1 MMKPSESL
9 RVAGRPIAY
18 YPKLAKPLGGVNAAI
33 LFGHFFYWHDRTQHE
48 LGIYRTAEEI
58 EIETGL
64 SVQEQRTARAKLR
77 ERGVL
82 IETEK
87 RIEHRIY
94 YKLNLDAFDDLMVQH
109 SGSEESTAPKCN
121 INSPELQNQHSGS
134 EESTAPKCNINSP
147 ELQNQ
152 HSGSEE
158 STAVIRTEDLTEDL
172 TVNTPLPPN
181 GENGKDDLNANA
193 FVSADAKTYGQVNQ
207 EILQTVE
214 QEAEAEQSTLKTSS
228 ESKTDSSRKGNRQD
242 GNVPR
247 RRRADSVPCQA
258 IADCYNEILGD
269 RLPNVQLLNE
279 TRKRAITARWMEIK
293 GTKAPNGKIRFE
305 STEDGLNWFA
315 SVFRKVAMNP
325 FWMGDNS
332 SGFAVSFDWIFKPAN
347 FLKIIEW
354 RPPKH

>member
-1 MMKPSESL
+1 MMETNEKPSF
-9 RVAGRPIAY
+9 Y
-18 YPKLAKPLGGVNAAI
+18 AI
-33 LFGHFFYWHDRTQHE
+33 LPAYVRYEKRLKPAERLLFAEISALTNKLGYCTASNGYFAKLYGIEKTTVSRWISHLSE
-48 LGIYRTAEEI
+48 LGF
-58 EIETGL
+58 
-64 SVQEQRTARAKLR
+64 LR
-77 ERGVL
+77 LEMVYEGKQIKGRK
-82 IETEK
+82 IWIDEK
-87 RIEHRIY
+87 VMTPIDEKVKGNNTR
-94 YKLNLDAFDDLMVQH
+94 LNNTRL
-109 SGSEESTAPKCN
+109 N
-121 INSPELQNQHSGS
+121 
-134 EESTAPKCNINSP
+134 
-147 ELQNQ
+147 
-152 HSGSEE
+152 
-158 STAVIRTEDLTEDL
+158 
-172 TVNTPLPPN
+172 NTPLPPN
-181 GENGKDDLNANA
+181 DENGKDDLNANA
-193 FVSADAKTYGQVNQ
+193 FVSANAKTHEQDDQDV
-207 EILQTVE
+207 LQTVG
-214 QEAEAEQSTLKTSS
+214 QEAEAEQSALKTNN
-228 ESKTDSSRKGNRQD
+228 ENKTDSSRKGNRQD

-247 RRRADSVPCQA
+247 RRRSDSVPCQA

>member
-1 MMKPSESL
+1 MMETNEKPSF
-9 RVAGRPIAY
+9 Y
-18 YPKLAKPLGGVNAAI
+18 AI
-33 LFGHFFYWHDRTQHE
+33 LPAYVRYEKRLKPAERLLFAEISALTNKFGYCTASNGYFAELYGIEKATVSRWISHLSE
-48 LGIYRTAEEI
+48 LGF
-58 EIETGL
+58 
-64 SVQEQRTARAKLR
+64 LR
-77 ERGVL
+77 LEMVYEGKQIKGRK
-82 IETEK
+82 IWIDEK
-87 RIEHRIY
+87 VMTPIDEKVKGNNTR
-94 YKLNLDAFDDLMVQH
+94 LNNTRL
-109 SGSEESTAPKCN
+109 N
-121 INSPELQNQHSGS
+121 
-134 EESTAPKCNINSP
+134 
-147 ELQNQ
+147 
-152 HSGSEE
+152 
-158 STAVIRTEDLTEDL
+158 
-172 TVNTPLPPN
+172 NTPLPPN
-181 GENGKDDLNANA
+181 DENGKDDLNAEA
-193 FVSADAKTYGQVNQ
+193 FVSADAKTHEQDDQDV
-207 EILQTVE
+207 LQTVG
-214 QEAEAEQSTLKTSS
+214 QEAEAEQSTLKTNS

-247 RRRADSVPCQA
+247 RRRSDSVPCQA

>member
-1 MMKPSESL
+1 MMETNEKPSF
-9 RVAGRPIAY
+9 Y
-18 YPKLAKPLGGVNAAI
+18 AI
-33 LFGHFFYWHDRTQHE
+33 LPAYVRYEKRLKPAERLLFAEISALTNKFGYCTASNGYFAELYETKKETVSRWISHLSE
-48 LGIYRTAEEI
+48 LGF
-58 EIETGL
+58 
-64 SVQEQRTARAKLR
+64 VKLEMVYEGKQIKGR
-77 ERGVL
+77 K
-82 IETEK
+82 IWIDEK
-87 RIEHRIY
+87 VMTPIDEKVMTPIDEKVKGNNTR
-94 YKLNLDAFDDLMVQH
+94 LNNTRL
-109 SGSEESTAPKCN
+109 N
-121 INSPELQNQHSGS
+121 
-134 EESTAPKCNINSP
+134 
-147 ELQNQ
+147 
-152 HSGSEE
+152 
-158 STAVIRTEDLTEDL
+158 
-172 TVNTPLPPN
+172 NTPLPPN
-181 GENGKDDLNANA
+181 DENGKEDLNADA
-193 FVSADAKTYGQVNQ
+193 FVSANAKTHEQDGQGV
-207 EILQTVE
+207 LQTVG
-214 QEAEAEQSTLKTSS
+214 QEAEAEQSTLKTNS

-247 RRRADSVPCQA
+247 RRRSDAVPCQA

-279 TRKRAITARWMEIK
+279 TRKRAITARWIEIK

>member
-1 MMKPSESL
+1 MMETNEKPSF
-9 RVAGRPIAY
+9 Y
-18 YPKLAKPLGGVNAAI
+18 AI
-33 LFGHFFYWHDRTQHE
+33 LPAYVRYEKRLKPAERLLFAEISALTNKLGYCTASNGYFAELYETKKETVSRWISHLSE
-48 LGIYRTAEEI
+48 LGF
-58 EIETGL
+58 
-64 SVQEQRTARAKLR
+64 VKLEMVYEGKQIKGR
-77 ERGVL
+77 K
-82 IETEK
+82 IWIDEK
-87 RIEHRIY
+87 VMTPIDEKVMTPIDEKVMTPIDEKVMTPIDEKVKGNNTR
-94 YKLNLDAFDDLMVQH
+94 LNNTRL
-109 SGSEESTAPKCN
+109 N
-121 INSPELQNQHSGS
+121 
-134 EESTAPKCNINSP
+134 
-147 ELQNQ
+147 
-152 HSGSEE
+152 
-158 STAVIRTEDLTEDL
+158 
-172 TVNTPLPPN
+172 NTPLPPN
-181 GENGKDDLNANA
+181 DENGKDDLNADA
-193 FVSADAKTYGQVNQ
+193 FVSADAKTHGQDDQDV
-207 EILQTVE
+207 LQTVG
-214 QEAEAEQSTLKTSS
+214 QEAGAEQSTLKTNS

-247 RRRADSVPCQA
+247 RRRSDSVPCQA

>member
-1 MMKPSESL
+1 MMETNEKPSF
-9 RVAGRPIAY
+9 Y
-18 YPKLAKPLGGVNAAI
+18 AI
-33 LFGHFFYWHDRTQHE
+33 LPAHVRYEKRLKPAERLLFAEISALTNKFGYCTASNGYFAELYETKKETVSRWISHLSE
-48 LGIYRTAEEI
+48 LGF
-58 EIETGL
+58 
-64 SVQEQRTARAKLR
+64 VKLEMVYEGKQIKGR
-77 ERGVL
+77 K
-82 IETEK
+82 IWIDEK
-87 RIEHRIY
+87 VMTPIDEKVKGNNTR
-94 YKLNLDAFDDLMVQH
+94 LNNTRL
-109 SGSEESTAPKCN
+109 N
-121 INSPELQNQHSGS
+121 
-134 EESTAPKCNINSP
+134 
-147 ELQNQ
+147 
-152 HSGSEE
+152 
-158 STAVIRTEDLTEDL
+158 
-172 TVNTPLPPN
+172 NTPLPPN
-181 GENGKDDLNANA
+181 DENGKDDLNANA
-193 FVSADAKTYGQVNQ
+193 FVSADAKTHEQDDQDV
-207 EILQTVE
+207 LQTVG

-228 ESKTDSSRKGNRQD
+228 ESETDSSRKGNRQD

-247 RRRADSVPCQA
+247 RRRSDSVPCQA

>member
-1 MMKPSESL
+1 MMETNEKPSF
-9 RVAGRPIAY
+9 Y
-18 YPKLAKPLGGVNAAI
+18 AI
-33 LFGHFFYWHDRTQHE
+33 LPAHVRYEKRLKPAERLLFAEISALTNKFGYCTASNGYFAELYETKKETVSRWISHLSE
-48 LGIYRTAEEI
+48 LGF
-58 EIETGL
+58 
-64 SVQEQRTARAKLR
+64 VKLEMVYEGKQIKGR
-77 ERGVL
+77 K
-82 IETEK
+82 IWIDEK
-87 RIEHRIY
+87 VMTPIDEKVKGNNTR
-94 YKLNLDAFDDLMVQH
+94 LNNTRL
-109 SGSEESTAPKCN
+109 N
-121 INSPELQNQHSGS
+121 
-134 EESTAPKCNINSP
+134 
-147 ELQNQ
+147 
-152 HSGSEE
+152 
-158 STAVIRTEDLTEDL
+158 
-172 TVNTPLPPN
+172 NTPLPPN
-181 GENGKDDLNANA
+181 DENGKDDLNANA
-193 FVSADAKTYGQVNQ
+193 FVSADAKTHEQDDQDV
-207 EILQTVE
+207 LQTVG
-214 QEAEAEQSTLKTSS
+214 QEAEAEQSTLKTNS

>member
-33 LFGHFFYWHDRTQHE
+33 LFCHFFYWHDKTQHE

-82 IETEK
+82 VETEK

-94 YKLNLDAFDDLMVQH
+94 YRLNLDAFDDLM
-109 SGSEESTAPKCN
+109 
-121 INSPELQNQHSGS
+121 LQHSGS

-158 STAVIRTEDLTEDL
+158 STAVIGTEDLTEDL
-172 TVNTPLPPN
+172 AVYTPLPPN
-181 GENGKDDLNANA
+181 TGNGKDGLNADA
-193 FVSADAKTYGQVNQ
+193 FVSADAETC
-207 EILQTVE
+207 EWETDE
-214 QEAEAEQSTLKTSS
+214 PTSL
-228 ESKTDSSRKGNRQD
+228 ETKNDSNGN
-242 GNVPR
+242 GSLSGKPKNANVPR
-247 RRRADSVPCQA
+247 RRKSDGVPLQE
-258 IADCYNEILGD
+258 IADLYNEVLGG
-269 RLPNVQLLNE
+269 RLPSVQVLND
-279 TRKRAITARWMEIK
+279 TRKRAIVNRWCEMLGTA
-293 GTKAPNGKIRFE
+293 APNGKVRFGDKE
-305 STEDGLNWFA
+305 TGLAWFA
-315 SVFRKVAMNP
+315 GFFRKVAMNP
-325 FWMGDNS
+325 FWMGENQT
-332 SGFAVSFDWIFKPAN
+332 GFAVNFDWIFKAGN
-347 FLKIIEW
+347 FVKILEW
-354 RPPKH
+354 HPPKTN

>member
-1 MMKPSESL
+1 MMAIIRTKREHNYTIVSNKVYDKNQLSWQAMGLLGYLLTKPDNWQVM
-9 RVAGRPIAY
+9 VAELVNVT
-18 YPKLAKPLGGVNAAI
+18 KNTKKPTGSN
-33 LFGHFFYWHDRTQHE
+33 
-48 LGIYRTAEEI
+48 GIYNIINELKEKGFISVRKNSDGSTDYTVYDEPIQQSSHENPNQANPNQANPNQANPNQANPNQAE
-58 EIETGL
+58 TTL
-64 SVQEQRTARAKLR
+64 VN
-77 ERGVL
+77 
-82 IETEK
+82 TE
-87 RIEHRIY
+87 
-94 YKLNLDAFDDLMVQH
+94 YKQLLNN
-109 SGSEESTAPKCN
+109 T
-121 INSPELQNQHSGS
+121 
-134 EESTAPKCNINSP
+134 
-147 ELQNQ
+147 
-152 HSGSEE
+152 
-158 STAVIRTEDLTEDL
+158 
-172 TVNTPLPPN
+172 NTPLPQN
-181 GENGKDDLNANA
+181 DENGKDNLNADA
-193 FVSADAKTYGQVNQ
+193 FVSADAKTHEQDDQDV
-207 EILQTVE
+207 LQTVG
-214 QEAEAEQSTLKTSS
+214 QEAEAEQSTLKTNS
-228 ESKTDSSRKGNRQD
+228 ESKTDSSRKENRQD

-247 RRRADSVPCQA
+247 RRRSDSVPCQA

>member
-1 MMKPSESL
+1 MMETNEKPSF
-9 RVAGRPIAY
+9 Y
-18 YPKLAKPLGGVNAAI
+18 AI
-33 LFGHFFYWHDRTQHE
+33 LPAHVRYEKRLKPAERLLFAEISALTNKFGYCTASNGYFAELYETKKETVSRWISHLSE
-48 LGIYRTAEEI
+48 LGF
-58 EIETGL
+58 
-64 SVQEQRTARAKLR
+64 VKLEMVYEGKQIKGR
-77 ERGVL
+77 K
-82 IETEK
+82 IWIDEK
-87 RIEHRIY
+87 VMTPIDEKVKGNNTR
-94 YKLNLDAFDDLMVQH
+94 LNNTRL
-109 SGSEESTAPKCN
+109 N
-121 INSPELQNQHSGS
+121 
-134 EESTAPKCNINSP
+134 
-147 ELQNQ
+147 
-152 HSGSEE
+152 
-158 STAVIRTEDLTEDL
+158 
-172 TVNTPLPPN
+172 NTPLPPSD
-181 GENGKDDLNANA
+181 ENGKDDLNANA

-214 QEAEAEQSTLKTSS
+214 QEAEAEQSTLKTNN

-247 RRRADSVPCQA
+247 RRRSDAVPCQA

-279 TRKRAITARWMEIK
+279 TRKRAITARWIEIK

-325 FWMGDNS
+325 FWMGDNN

>member
-1 MMKPSESL
+1 MSIIRTKREHNYTVINNKVYEKNQLSWQAMGLLGYLLTKPDNWQVM
-9 RVAGRPIAY
+9 VAELVNVT
-18 YPKLAKPLGGVNAAI
+18 KNTKKPTGSN
-33 LFGHFFYWHDRTQHE
+33 
-48 LGIYRTAEEI
+48 GIYNIINELKEKGFISVRKNSDGSTDYTVYDEPIQQSSHENPNQANPNQAETTLVNTDI
-58 EIETGL
+58 
-64 SVQEQRTARAKLR
+64 QQ
-77 ERGVL
+77 VL
-82 IETEK
+82 NNT
-87 RIEHRIY
+87 
-94 YKLNLDAFDDLMVQH
+94 
-109 SGSEESTAPKCN
+109 
-121 INSPELQNQHSGS
+121 
-134 EESTAPKCNINSP
+134 
-147 ELQNQ
+147 
-152 HSGSEE
+152 
-158 STAVIRTEDLTEDL
+158 
-172 TVNTPLPPN
+172 NTPLPQSD
-181 GENGKDDLNANA
+181 ENGKDDLNANA
-193 FVSADAKTYGQVNQ
+193 FVSADAKTYEQDDQDV
-207 EILQTVE
+207 LQTVG
-214 QEAEAEQSTLKTSS
+214 QEAEAEQSTLKTNS
-228 ESKTDSSRKGNRQD
+228 ESKTDSSRKGSRQD

>member
-1 MMKPSESL
+1 METNEKPSF
-9 RVAGRPIAY
+9 Y
-18 YPKLAKPLGGVNAAI
+18 AI
-33 LFGHFFYWHDRTQHE
+33 LPAYVR
-48 LGIYRTAEEI
+48 Y
-58 EIETGL
+58 
-64 SVQEQRTARAKLR
+64 
-77 ERGVL
+77 
-82 IETEK
+82 EK
-87 RIEHRIY
+87 RLKPAERLLFAEISALTNKLGYCTASNGYFAELYGIEKATVSRWISHLS
-94 YKLNLDAFDDLMVQH
+94 KLGFLRLEMVYEGKQIK
-109 SGSEESTAPKCN
+109 GRKIWIDEKVMTPIDEKVKGNNTRLN
-121 INSPELQNQHSGS
+121 NTRLN
-134 EESTAPKCNINSP
+134 
-147 ELQNQ
+147 
-152 HSGSEE
+152 
-158 STAVIRTEDLTEDL
+158 
-172 TVNTPLPPN
+172 NTPLPPN
-181 GENGKDDLNANA
+181 DENGKEDLNADA
-193 FVSADAKTYGQVNQ
+193 FVSANAKTHEQDDQDV
-207 EILQTVE
+207 LQTVG
-214 QEAEAEQSTLKTSS
+214 QEAEAEQSTLKTNS

>member
-1 MMKPSESL
+1 MMETNEKPSF
-9 RVAGRPIAY
+9 Y
-18 YPKLAKPLGGVNAAI
+18 AI
-33 LFGHFFYWHDRTQHE
+33 LPAHVRYEKRLKPAERLLFAEISALTNKFGYCTASNGYFAELYETKKETVSRWISHLSE
-48 LGIYRTAEEI
+48 LGF
-58 EIETGL
+58 
-64 SVQEQRTARAKLR
+64 VKLEMVYEGKQIKGR
-77 ERGVL
+77 K
-82 IETEK
+82 IWIDEK
-87 RIEHRIY
+87 VMTPIDEKVKGNNTR
-94 YKLNLDAFDDLMVQH
+94 LNNTRL
-109 SGSEESTAPKCN
+109 N
-121 INSPELQNQHSGS
+121 
-134 EESTAPKCNINSP
+134 
-147 ELQNQ
+147 
-152 HSGSEE
+152 
-158 STAVIRTEDLTEDL
+158 
-172 TVNTPLPPN
+172 NTPLPPN
-181 GENGKDDLNANA
+181 DENGKDDLNANA
-193 FVSADAKTYGQVNQ
+193 FVSADAKTCGQVNQ

-214 QEAEAEQSTLKTSS
+214 REAEAEQSTLKTNS

-247 RRRADSVPCQA
+247 RRRSDAVPCQA

-325 FWMGDNS
+325 FWMGDNN

>member
-1 MMKPSESL
+1 MMETNEKPSF
-9 RVAGRPIAY
+9 Y
-18 YPKLAKPLGGVNAAI
+18 AI
-33 LFGHFFYWHDRTQHE
+33 LPAHVRYEKRLKPAERLLFAEISALTNKFGYCTASNGYFAELYETKKETVSRWISHLSE
-48 LGIYRTAEEI
+48 LGF
-58 EIETGL
+58 
-64 SVQEQRTARAKLR
+64 VKLEMVYEGKQIKGR
-77 ERGVL
+77 K
-82 IETEK
+82 IWIDEK
-87 RIEHRIY
+87 VMTPIDEKVKGNNTR
-94 YKLNLDAFDDLMVQH
+94 LNNTRL
-109 SGSEESTAPKCN
+109 N
-121 INSPELQNQHSGS
+121 
-134 EESTAPKCNINSP
+134 
-147 ELQNQ
+147 
-152 HSGSEE
+152 
-158 STAVIRTEDLTEDL
+158 
-172 TVNTPLPPN
+172 NTPLPPN
-181 GENGKDDLNANA
+181 DENGKDDLNANA
-193 FVSADAKTYGQVNQ
+193 FVSADAKTHEQDDQDV
-207 EILQTVE
+207 LQTVG

-228 ESKTDSSRKGNRQD
+228 ESETDSSRKGNRQD

-247 RRRADSVPCQA
+247 HRRSDSVPCQA

>member
-1 MMKPSESL
+1 MMETNEKPSF
-9 RVAGRPIAY
+9 Y
-18 YPKLAKPLGGVNAAI
+18 AI
-33 LFGHFFYWHDRTQHE
+33 LPAYVRYEKRLKPAERLLFAEISALTNKLGYCTASNGYFAELYETKKETVSRWISHLSE
-48 LGIYRTAEEI
+48 LGF
-58 EIETGL
+58 
-64 SVQEQRTARAKLR
+64 VKLEMVYEGKQIKGR
-77 ERGVL
+77 K
-82 IETEK
+82 IWIDEK
-87 RIEHRIY
+87 VMTPIDEKVMTPIDEKVITPIDEKVKGNNTR
-94 YKLNLDAFDDLMVQH
+94 LNNTRL
-109 SGSEESTAPKCN
+109 N
-121 INSPELQNQHSGS
+121 
-134 EESTAPKCNINSP
+134 
-147 ELQNQ
+147 
-152 HSGSEE
+152 
-158 STAVIRTEDLTEDL
+158 
-172 TVNTPLPPN
+172 NTPLPPN
-181 GENGKDDLNANA
+181 DENGKDDLNANA
-193 FVSADAKTYGQVNQ
+193 FVSADAKTHEQDDQDV
-207 EILQTVE
+207 LQTVG
-214 QEAEAEQSTLKTSS
+214 QEAEAEQSTLKTNS

>member
-1 MMKPSESL
+1 MKPSESL

-33 LFGHFFYWHDRTQHE
+33 LFCHFFYWHDKTQHE

-82 IETEK
+82 VETEK

-94 YKLNLDAFDDLMVQH
+94 YKLNLDVFDDLM
-109 SGSEESTAPKCN
+109 
-121 INSPELQNQHSGS
+121 LQHSGS

-172 TVNTPLPPN
+172 AVYTPLPPN
-181 GENGKDDLNANA
+181 AENGKGGLNADA
-193 FVSADAKTYGQVNQ
+193 FVSADAETC
-207 EILQTVE
+207 EWETDE
-214 QEAEAEQSTLKTSS
+214 PTSL
-228 ESKTDSSRKGNRQD
+228 ETKNDSNGN
-242 GNVPR
+242 GSLSGKPKNANVPR
-247 RRRADSVPCQA
+247 RRKSDGVPLQE
-258 IADCYNEILGD
+258 IADLYNEVLGG
-269 RLPNVQLLNE
+269 RLPSVQVLND
-279 TRKRAITARWMEIK
+279 TRKRAIVNRWCEMLGTA
-293 GTKAPNGKIRFE
+293 APNGKVRFGDKE
-305 STEDGLNWFA
+305 TGLAWFA
-315 SVFRKVAMNP
+315 GFFRKVAMNP
-325 FWMGDNS
+325 FWMGENQT
-332 SGFAVSFDWIFKPAN
+332 GFAVNFDWIFKAGN
-347 FLKIIEW
+347 FVKILEW
-354 RPPKH
+354 HPPKTN

>member
-1 MMKPSESL
+1 MMETNEKPSF
-9 RVAGRPIAY
+9 Y
-18 YPKLAKPLGGVNAAI
+18 AI
-33 LFGHFFYWHDRTQHE
+33 LPAYVRYEKRLKPAERLLFAEISALTNKLGYCTASNGYFAELYETKKETVSRWISHLSE
-48 LGIYRTAEEI
+48 LGF
-58 EIETGL
+58 
-64 SVQEQRTARAKLR
+64 VKLEMVYEGKQIKGR
-77 ERGVL
+77 K
-82 IETEK
+82 IWIDEK
-87 RIEHRIY
+87 VMTPIDEKVMTPIDEKVKGNNTR
-94 YKLNLDAFDDLMVQH
+94 LNNTRL
-109 SGSEESTAPKCN
+109 N
-121 INSPELQNQHSGS
+121 
-134 EESTAPKCNINSP
+134 
-147 ELQNQ
+147 
-152 HSGSEE
+152 
-158 STAVIRTEDLTEDL
+158 
-172 TVNTPLPPN
+172 NTPLPPN
-181 GENGKDDLNANA
+181 DENGKDGLNADA
-193 FVSADAKTYGQVNQ
+193 FVSANAKTHEQDDQDV
-207 EILQTVE
+207 LQTVG
-214 QEAEAEQSTLKTSS
+214 QEAEAEQSTLKTNS

-247 RRRADSVPCQA
+247 RRRSDSVPCQA

-269 RLPNVQLLNE
+269 RLPNVQILNE

>member
-1 MMKPSESL
+1 MMETNEKPSF
-9 RVAGRPIAY
+9 Y
-18 YPKLAKPLGGVNAAI
+18 AI
-33 LFGHFFYWHDRTQHE
+33 LPAYVRYEKRLKPAERLLFAEISALTNKLGYCTASNGYFAELYETKKETVSRWISHLSE
-48 LGIYRTAEEI
+48 LGF
-58 EIETGL
+58 
-64 SVQEQRTARAKLR
+64 VKLEMVYEGKQIKGR
-77 ERGVL
+77 K
-82 IETEK
+82 IWIDEK
-87 RIEHRIY
+87 VMTPIDEKVKGNNTR
-94 YKLNLDAFDDLMVQH
+94 LNNTRL
-109 SGSEESTAPKCN
+109 N
-121 INSPELQNQHSGS
+121 
-134 EESTAPKCNINSP
+134 
-147 ELQNQ
+147 
-152 HSGSEE
+152 
-158 STAVIRTEDLTEDL
+158 
-172 TVNTPLPPN
+172 NTPLPPN
-181 GENGKDDLNANA
+181 DENGKDDLNADA
-193 FVSADAKTYGQVNQ
+193 FVSADAKTHEQDDQDV
-207 EILQTVE
+207 LQTVG
-214 QEAEAEQSTLKTSS
+214 QEAEAEQSTLKTNS

-269 RLPNVQLLNE
+269 RLPNVQILNE

-305 STEDGLNWFA
+305 STEDGLKWFA